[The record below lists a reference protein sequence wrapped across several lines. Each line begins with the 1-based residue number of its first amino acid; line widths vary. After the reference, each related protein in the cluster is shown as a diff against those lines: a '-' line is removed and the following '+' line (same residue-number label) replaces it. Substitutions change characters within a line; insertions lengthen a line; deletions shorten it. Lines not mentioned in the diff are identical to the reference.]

1 MKTLVTARQR
11 VDGSHYWKDAPP
23 EVAFLASPHRH
34 LFGIEIVIN
43 VGHSDR
49 DVEFFII
56 NRMARIMLDKK
67 YPKDLFSGYEFG
79 GSSCEMIAEYLF
91 EGFDIAGVSVDMVTV
106 QEDDESFSSVMRG
119 E

>member
-1 MKTLVTARQR
+1 MKTLVTARQH
-11 VDGSHYWKDAPP
+11 VDGSHYWKNAPP
-23 EVAFLASPHRH
+23 EVSFLASPHRH
-34 LFGIEIVIN
+34 SFGVEIVIN
-43 VGHSDR
+43 VCHDDR
-49 DVEFFII
+49 DVEFFIV

-91 EGFDIAGVSVDMVTV
+91 KEFDGAGIAVDMVTV
-106 QEDDESFSSVMRG
+106 QEDDESFATVIRG